1 MGTLM
6 GRLAAMSEEDRARVL
21 AKVRGAAGGPAGTG
35 EPRLAPGACPAGR
48 GPASFVQEQLW
59 FVSQLAQGVPA
70 YNVSFAFHLTG
81 PLDADAL
88 LAAVRDVVRRHDVL
102 RSRLVLADGRLV
114 QEVTDADP
122 RVPVRDLTGAPDP
135 QRAAQERVAALSR
148 TAFDLAARP
157 PLRLELLRISPTRHA
172 LAWIAHHTLV
182 DGWSFGILLTELAG
196 AYRARCAGREPDL
209 PEVRLQF
216 RDVAHWQRERMT
228 GPTLDRLLDRWQRR
242 LAGPAPAELPTD
254 RPRGAAQTFRGG
266 MLRFDFG
273 ADAAAGVAAV
283 ADRLRVTPFAV
294 LLGAYALVVAAYA
307 GSDAAVVGAPLAG
320 RGRPE
325 LDAVVGP
332 FSNTLPLRV
341 DLSGDP
347 TGAEVLTRANDAM
360 LDAVSGQDVPFSR
373 LADAVRGDR
382 DARRNPLFDVLFNL
396 GNLPPGSDRADLGGQ
411 TRLEV
416 RGCPNGT
423 VRLDLELTA
432 EHTPQ
437 ALTGR
442 LEYNA
447 DLFDEA
453 TAGALLDDV
462 RLVVGQLAA
471 DPTTRRSALEV
482 PGARRRRLAAA
493 ARAAGGDAAPLRPA
507 RTAAR
512 RTRAWSR

>member
-1 MGTLM
+1 MKTLM
-6 GRLAAMSEEDRARVL
+6 GRLASMSEDDRARVL
-21 AKVRGAAGGPAGTG
+21 AKVRSAASGAAGAE
-35 EPRLAPGACPAGR
+35 EPRLTPGSCPAGR

-81 PLDADAL
+81 PVDADAL
-88 LAAVRDVVRRHDVL
+88 GAAVRDVVRRHDVL
-102 RSRLVLADGRLV
+102 RSRLVLADGRLT

-122 RVPVRDLTGAPDP
+122 ELPVRDLGDAPDP
-135 QRAAQERVAALSR
+135 ERAAEDRIAELSR
-148 TAFDLAARP
+148 TVFDLAARP

-182 DGWSFGILLTELAG
+182 DGWSFGVLLTELAA
-196 AYRARCAGREPDL
+196 AYRARCAGREPEL
-209 PEVRLQF
+209 PEARLQF
-216 RDVAHWQRERMT
+216 RDVARWQRERLA
-228 GPTLDRLLDRWQRR
+228 GPTLDRLLESWRKR
-242 LAGPAPAELPTD
+242 LAGPVPAELPTD
-254 RPRGAAQTFRGG
+254 RPRGATQTFRGG

-273 ADAAAGVAAV
+273 PAAAQGVAAV

-325 LDAVVGP
+325 LDGVVGP

-341 DLSGDP
+341 DLAGDP
-347 TGAEVLTRANDAM
+347 TLAEVLTRANDAM
-360 LDAVSGQDVPFSR
+360 LDGVAGQDVPFSK
-373 LADAVRGDR
+373 LAEAVRGDR
-382 DARRNPLFDVLFNL
+382 DASRNPLFDVLFNL
-396 GNLPPGSDRADLGGQ
+396 GNLPPGSDRADLGGR

-432 EHTPQ
+432 EHTAE

-442 LEYNA
+442 LEFNA

-453 TAGALLDDV
+453 TAAALLDDV
-462 RLVVGQLAA
+462 RLAVGQLAA
-471 DPTTRRSALEV
+471 DPATRRSTLDL
-482 PGARRRRLAAA
+482 PGAHRRRVAAS
-493 ARAAGGDAAPLRPA
+493 ARAAGGAAPLRPA
-507 RTAAR
+507 RGASRRAR
-512 RTRAWSR
+512 SWSR